1 MPPDAGELRGGPSQ
15 TSPPPPEETSP
26 DQDHDADQSPGA
38 SEDDDKGRAARMA
51 EQLTERRERHKQRS
65 KPHRAAITVAGFLLV
80 LVGIVLSGPGIPGP
94 GFLVILVGLA
104 VLALEFDWAE
114 RLLRRGL
121 AYAEKAGARASQMS
135 TRRKA
140 VIALLTV
147 AAIAAAIAAVFV
159 FDITIPI
166 LND

>member
-1 MPPDAGELRGGPSQ
+1 MPPEAGEQHIGLSRISARPAGEGPEAGEHS
-15 TSPPPPEETSP
+15 
-26 DQDHDADQSPGA
+26 SPGG
-38 SEDDDKGRAARMA
+38 DDDKGRAARMA

-140 VIALLTV
+140 VIALLGV
-147 AAIAAAIAAVFV
+147 GAIAATITAVFV